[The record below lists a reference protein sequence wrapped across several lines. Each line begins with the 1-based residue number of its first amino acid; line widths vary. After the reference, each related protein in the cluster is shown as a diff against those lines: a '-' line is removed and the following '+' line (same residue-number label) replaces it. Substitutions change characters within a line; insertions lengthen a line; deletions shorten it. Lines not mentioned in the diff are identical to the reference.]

1 MKFVGIGIVADMR
14 DYSNEVWLLQLRPD
28 SSYARWVQQG
38 FTESGSFSISTR
50 NESGVL
56 DTIISFRRPNN
67 REDRQFLSLHGR
79 QMYLNGVGGIQTYQ
93 KQ

>member
-1 MKFVGIGIVADMR
+1 MKFVGTGVVADMR

-28 SSYARWVQQG
+28 SSYERTVPGG
-38 FTESGSFSISTR
+38 FNESGSYSISTR
-50 NESGVL
+50 NESRVL

-67 REDRQFLSLHGR
+67 REDKQLLSLRGR
-79 QMYLNGVGGIQTYQ
+79 EMYLNGMGGIQTYQ